1 MTLQQRTQA
10 LLDLVEEDRRA
21 RCAEVIA
28 QAERQAAA
36 TLSQARADARR
47 RMREAFAEERARA
60 AARVAAAR
68 AELQTRHRLHEQQ
81 QAAGWLAIGWQRLPQ
96 ALRERWADAAARP
109 QWVDAALQEAAR
121 VLAPGHWRIVHAPG
135 WPAPERQALAAGV
148 QAASGTAAE
157 FVEDAALAAGLRVVA
172 DGNVVDATLGG
183 LLADREAIGA
193 RLLGELGAAP

>member
-10 LLDLVEEDRRA
+10 LLDLVEADRRA
-21 RCAEVIA
+21 RCAELIA

-36 TLSQARADARR
+36 TLAQARAEARR
-47 RMREAFAEERARA
+47 RLREAFAEERARA

-81 QAAGWLAIGWQRLPQ
+81 QAAGWLAVGWQRLPA
-96 ALRERWADAAARP
+96 ALRQRWADAGARR
-109 QWVDAALQEAAR
+109 QWADAALQEAAR
-121 VLAPGHWRIVHAPG
+121 VLAPGRWRIVHAPG
-135 WPAPERQALAAGV
+135 WPAPEREALAARL
-148 QAASGTAAE
+148 QAAAGTAAA
-157 FVEDAALAAGLRVVA
+157 FTEDAALGAGLRVVA

-183 LLADREAIGA
+183 LVADREAIGA